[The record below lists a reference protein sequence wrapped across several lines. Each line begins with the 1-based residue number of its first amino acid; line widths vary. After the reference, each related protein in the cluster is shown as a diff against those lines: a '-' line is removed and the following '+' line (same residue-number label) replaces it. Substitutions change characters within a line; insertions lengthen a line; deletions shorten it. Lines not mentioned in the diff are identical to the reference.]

1 MERTEILNK
10 IKIIFQMALGSKA
23 DEVLKNTTEDSN
35 LVTDLGLNSVGILY
49 VVIGI
54 EEMFDVSFDD
64 VSFGDFETVGD
75 VVTYIE
81 NKMF

>member
-1 MERTEILNK
+1 
-10 IKIIFQMALGSKA
+10 MALGSKA